1 MNRTKKAKQ
10 NIAASIVLKVIDTIA
25 YLLIIPVTIGY
36 LNSYEYGIWLTI
48 NSILTWIY
56 SFDIG
61 LGSGLRN
68 KLAIAIA
75 ANDDNLGRKYV
86 STTFFSLV
94 VLMIFIALV
103 GFIICNN
110 IDWYSILNTDPMK
123 VPNLKVVILAS
134 FAIFC
139 ITFVL
144 NFIGNVYQAVQLPAV
159 TSGIGVLSRVLS
171 LVVIFILSK
180 LTEGNL
186 LYVAVIYSISPTI
199 LYLIMY
205 PVTFSWLYRKFSPSF
220 LFFNISLL
228 KDLCSL
234 SILFFILQISGLVLF
249 SLTNLLISNLFGP
262 DMVTP
267 YNIANRYFSVVSMAF
282 AVIIGPIWSATTDAY
297 EKNDIGWIKS
307 ISKRILLINIAA
319 SILLLVMVVASPFI
333 YKIWI
338 GETVKIPTSLS
349 FWMAIYIAIYVWS
362 MCYSTFLNG
371 MGKLRLQTYNTFFVA
386 ILFFPVCYFLGDTYG
401 IIGVIVGM
409 CLLNIPGLLFNI
421 LQFYLVINGTNK
433 NFWLK

>member
-1 MNRTKKAKQ
+1 MHRTRKAKQ
-10 NIAASIVLKVIDTIA
+10 NIAASIVLKLIDTIA

-86 STTFFSLV
+86 STTFFSLI
-94 VLMIFIALV
+94 VLMSFLALLGIV
-103 GFIICNN
+103 ICSN
-110 IDWYSILNTDPMK
+110 IDWYAILNTVPMK
-123 VPNLKVVILAS
+123 VPNLNAVILSS

-159 TSGIGVLSRVLS
+159 TSGIGVFSRLLS

-180 LTEGNL
+180 FTKGNL
-186 LYVAVIYSISPTI
+186 LYVAVVYSISPTI
-199 LYLIMY
+199 LYLVMY
-205 PVTFSWLYRKFSPSF
+205 PITFNWLYRKFSPS
-220 LFFNISLL
+220 LRFFNISLL

-249 SLTNLLISNLFGP
+249 SLTNLLISHLFGP

-267 YNIANRYFSVVSMAF
+267 YNIANRYFSIVSMAF

-297 EKNDIGWIKS
+297 EKNDIGWIKKTS
-307 ISKRILLINIAA
+307 NHILLINIGA
-319 SILLLVMVVASPFI
+319 SILLLVMVAISPII

-338 GETVKIPTSLS
+338 GKAVEIPISLS
-349 FWMAIYIAIYVWS
+349 FWMAIYIVIYIWS

-371 MGKLRLQTYNTFFVA
+371 MGKLRLQTYNTFGVA
-386 ILFFPVCYFLGDTYG
+386 ILFFPICYFLGDAFG
-401 IIGVIVGM
+401 IIGVILGM

-421 LQFYLVINGTNK
+421 LQFYLIINGTHK
-433 NFWLK
+433 KFWLK

>member
-1 MNRTKKAKQ
+1 MNRTRKAKQ

-94 VLMIFIALV
+94 VLMTFIALV
-103 GFIICNN
+103 GFIICSN

-220 LFFNISLL
+220 RFFNISLL

-297 EKNDIGWIKS
+297 EKNDIGWIK
-307 ISKRILLINIAA
+307 
-319 SILLLVMVVASPFI
+319 V
-333 YKIWI
+333 Y
-338 GETVKIPTSLS
+338 
-349 FWMAIYIAIYVWS
+349 
-362 MCYSTFLNG
+362 LNV
-371 MGKLRLQTYNTFFVA
+371 Y
-386 ILFFPVCYFLGDTYG
+386 C
-401 IIGVIVGM
+401 
-409 CLLNIPGLLFNI
+409 
-421 LQFYLVINGTNK
+421 
-433 NFWLK
+433 